1 MEMYNLALKLI
12 IIIDNLEKQDDAFL
26 IETDSNENDKKS
38 ILIFLPGI
46 NEIDQ
51 MYKKLLQLKNTDK

>member
-12 IIIDNLEKQDDAFL
+12 IIIDNLEKQDDAFR
-26 IETDSNENDKKS
+26 IETDSNDNNKKS

-46 NEIDQ
+46 NEIDE
-51 MYKKLLQLKNTDK
+51 MYKKLVQLKNTGK